1 MSTVNTSQTRVVVIE
16 DQIML
21 RDLVASM
28 AISIPGMVVVGEAS
42 DGREGLA
49 MCEQEKPDLVV
60 FDIFL
65 PGLNGMEI
73 LRQFAPK
80 NTKTRFMAISANF
93 TPDSIREL
101 LELGCHG
108 ICAKSSSATKLK
120 EGIREVRNGS
130 GYLCPASASL
140 LRESHLTI
148 NGAAKRKGKLSNR
161 EREVLQAVAEGY
173 STKQIAEKLEVSV
186 KTIEAHRANLMKK
199 LDARSA
205 VELTRYA
212 YELGIIELPARY
224 GTTDAPV
231 N

>member
-1 MSTVNTSQTRVVVIE
+1 MSALNTSQTRVVVIE
-16 DQIML
+16 DQVML

-28 AISIPGMVVVGEAS
+28 AISIPGMVVVGEAT

-49 MCEQEKPDLVV
+49 MCEQEKPDLIV
-60 FDIFL
+60 FDLFL

-80 NTKTRFMAISANF
+80 NPKTRFIAISANF

-120 EGIREVRNGS
+120 EGIREVCNGS
-130 GYLCPASASL
+130 GYLCPVSASL

-148 NGAAKRKGKLSNR
+148 NGAAKKKGKLSNR

-205 VELTRYA
+205 VELTRCA
-212 YELGIIELPARY
+212 YELGIIELPVRLSH
-224 GTTDAPV
+224 PESPLK
-231 N
+231 